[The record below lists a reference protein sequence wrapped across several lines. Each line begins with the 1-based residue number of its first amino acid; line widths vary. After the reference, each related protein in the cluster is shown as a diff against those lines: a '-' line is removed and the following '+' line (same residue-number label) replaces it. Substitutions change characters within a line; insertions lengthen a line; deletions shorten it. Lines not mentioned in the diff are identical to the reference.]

1 MALHHVFD
9 LLGVAVFAASG
20 VLAAGR
26 KGMDLIGVAVIAMV
40 TALGGGTL
48 RDVLLDRHPIVWIA
62 DVSYLWTSIAATAAT
77 LLYVRRHVPPLRALL
92 VADTFG
98 LAFFSIGGTQIAQQ
112 AGQSGIVAVLMGT
125 MTGVAGG
132 IVRDVLSAEVP
143 MLLRPGG
150 LYASAA
156 LGGTTGYLAFE
167 ALGLPH
173 AVAAVSGM
181 GIVVVVRLASVFWK
195 IDLPAL
201 RLPGDD

>member
-1 MALHHVFD
+1 
-9 LLGVAVFAASG
+9 
-20 VLAAGR
+20 
-26 KGMDLIGVAVIAMV
+26 MV

-62 DVSYLWTSIAATAAT
+62 DVSYLWTSIAATVLT
-77 LLYVRRHVPPLRALL
+77 LLYVRRHVPPMRALL
-92 VADTFG
+92 VADAFG
-98 LAFFSIGGTQIAQQ
+98 LAFFSIGGLQIAEQV
-112 AGQSGIVAVLMGT
+112 GQSGLVAVLMGT

-156 LGGTTGYLAFE
+156 IGGTTSYLGLA
-167 ALGLPH
+167 ALGCPH
-173 AVAAVSGM
+173 AVAAISGM
-181 GIVVVVRLASVFWK
+181 AIVVGLRLVSVFWK

-201 RLPGDD
+201 QLPADS

>member
-20 VLAAGR
+20 VPAAGR

-62 DVSYLWTSIAATAAT
+62 DVSYLWTSIAATVAT
-77 LLYVRRHVPPLRALL
+77 LLYVRHRVPPLRALL
-92 VADTFG
+92 VADAFG

-143 MLLRPGG
+143 LLLRPGR

-156 LGGTTGYLAFE
+156 IGGSTSYLALE
-167 ALGLPH
+167 ALGLSLP
-173 AVAAVSGM
+173 AAAISGM
-181 GIVVVVRLASVFWK
+181 AIVVGLRLASVFWK

-201 RLPGDD
+201 RL